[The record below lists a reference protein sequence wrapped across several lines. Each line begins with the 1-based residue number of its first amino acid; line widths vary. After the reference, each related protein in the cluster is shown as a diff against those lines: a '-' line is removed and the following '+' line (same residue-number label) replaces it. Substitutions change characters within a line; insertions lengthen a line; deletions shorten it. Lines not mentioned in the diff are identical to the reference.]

1 MSPYHSFGPS
11 VTGSCFHRDLMLKRA
26 MLKMFAVI
34 PLILLCLYPFSFSF
48 GFETKGQ
55 DCSRCHTL
63 TSAEARELLKDIPN
77 IRILDVYMSPVKSFW
92 EVYLESGGKKGLIY
106 VDFSKKYFIS
116 GSLLSVREKKNLTQE
131 RLTELN
137 RVDVSQIPLED
148 ALVMGDPAA
157 KIRMIAFDDPD

>member
-1 MSPYHSFGPS
+1 
-11 VTGSCFHRDLMLKRA
+11 
-26 MLKMFAVI
+26 MFTVI
-34 PLILLCLYPFSFSF
+34 PLTLLCLFPFNISF

-55 DCSRCHTL
+55 ECSRCHTL
-63 TSAEARELLKDIPN
+63 NSAEARELLKDIPN
-77 IRILDVYMSPVKSFW
+77 IKILDVNVSPVKSFW

-116 GSLLSVREKKNLTQE
+116 GPLFSITEKKNVTQE
-131 RLTELN
+131 RLSELN

-148 ALVMGDPAA
+148 ALVMGDPKA

>member
-1 MSPYHSFGPS
+1 MSTSHAFGSS
-11 VTGSCFHRDLMLKRA
+11 VTGSCFHWDLMLKRA
-26 MLKMFAVI
+26 MPKMFAVV
-34 PLILLCLYPFSFSF
+34 PLVFLCLYPFTVSF

-63 TSAEARELLKDIPN
+63 TSTEARELLKDIPN
-77 IRILDVYMSPVKSFW
+77 IRILDVYVSPVKSFW

-116 GSLLSVREKKNLTQE
+116 GSLLSIRERKNLTQE
-131 RLTELN
+131 RLSDLN

-148 ALVMGDPAA
+148 ALVMGNPEA